1 MSVVRIPKSGEQIP
15 ALDGV
20 RGIAILLVMLF
31 HLGLLPVAQGDV
43 VGGALGIDRTFYR
56 LASFGWA
63 GVDLFFVLSGFLIT
77 GILYES
83 KGMLKRFFRT
93 FYVRRA
99 LRTFPLY
106 YGFLL
111 FLMVWLP
118 LILPSERV
126 TVEALWK
133 IQFWFEGYVQNIR
146 YAIDPAGEAGVAY
159 LVRHLWS
166 LAVEEQFY
174 LVWPLVVF
182 LLPRR
187 GIMAVCGVM
196 IVAAFGIRIGMHL
209 LDVSAPVIYRF
220 TPARM
225 DGLAVGAFIALAIR
239 DRGDLRE
246 LTKWAW
252 PIALGSLIA
261 LAFLYDL
268 RGQLMLYDDWVQII
282 GFTPIVLLFGAIV
295 LNVAISEPQSLIHK
309 TLATPV
315 LTGLGRYSYAL
326 YIFHVPVA
334 QLLLRHAQVE
344 TAVPRMFGSALPQIF
359 FFSLVAFSISMAGAL
374 LTWHLWEKHFLKL
387 KDVLAPREERPAP
400 EPVAVGPGAKRAPA
414 QPRLSQA
421 GPSEPLEEIETK
433 KAA

>member
-1 MSVVRIPKSGEQIP
+1 MSVVRIPKSSERVP

-20 RGIAILLVMLF
+20 RGFATLLIILF
-31 HLGLLPVAQGDV
+31 HLALLPVVQGDV
-43 VGGALGIDRTFYR
+43 VVGDLKIDQIFLR
-56 LASFGWA
+56 LTAFGWV
-63 GVDLFFVLSGFLIT
+63 GLDLFFVLSGFLIT

-83 KGMLKRFFRT
+83 KGVIKRFFRT

-106 YGFLL
+106 YAFLL
-111 FLMVWLP
+111 FLLVFLP

-126 TVEALWK
+126 SVNALWK
-133 IQFWFEGYVQNIR
+133 IQLWFEFYAQNIR
-146 YAIDPAGEAGVAY
+146 YTIDPAGEAEVAY

-187 GIMAVCGVM
+187 GIMAVCGAL
-196 IVAAFGIRIGMHL
+196 IVAAFGVRLGMSL
-209 LDVSAPVIYRF
+209 LDVDTSVIFRF

-225 DGLAVGAFIALAIR
+225 DGLAVGAFVALAIR
-239 DRGDLRE
+239 DRGDLRA
-246 LTKWAW
+246 LMKWAW

-261 LAFLYDL
+261 LAFIYSQ
-268 RGQLMLYDDWVQII
+268 RGQLYLYDGWVQIV
-282 GFTPIVLLFGAIV
+282 GFTPIVLLFGLVV
-295 LNVAISEPQSLIHK
+295 LNVATSGPQSLIHR
-309 TLATPV
+309 AFAMPV

-326 YIFHVPVA
+326 YIFHVPVG

-344 TAVPRMFGSALPQIF
+344 TAVPQMFGSALPQILF
-359 FFSLVAFSISMAGAL
+359 FILVAFSISMVGAL
-374 LTWHLWEKHFLKL
+374 VTWNLFEKRFLKL
-387 KDVLAPREERPAP
+387 KDVLALREERPAP
-400 EPVAVGPGAKRAPA
+400 EPVAVVPSAKRDPA
-414 QPRLSQA
+414 LRVGEA
-421 GPSEPLEEIETK
+421 RPSEPPEEIEMK

>member
-20 RGIAILLVMLF
+20 RGVAILLVMIF

-43 VGGALGIDRTFYR
+43 VGGALGIDRTFSR

-106 YGFLL
+106 YAFLL
-111 FLMVWLP
+111 FLLVFLP

-126 TVEALWK
+126 SVDALWK
-133 IQFWFEGYVQNIR
+133 IQLWFEFYAQNIR
-146 YAIDPAGEAGVAY
+146 YAFDPASEAEVAH

-187 GIMAVCGVM
+187 GIMAVCGAL
-196 IVAAFGIRIGMHL
+196 IVAAFCVRLGMNWM
-209 LDVSAPVIYRF
+209 DVSTSVIFRF

-225 DGLAVGAFIALAIR
+225 DGLAVGAFVALAIR
-239 DRGDLRE
+239 DRGDLRA
-246 LTKWAW
+246 LMKWAW
-252 PIALGSLIA
+252 PIGLGSLIA
-261 LAFLYDL
+261 LAFLYSQ
-268 RGQLMLYDDWVQII
+268 RGQLQLYDGWVQII
-282 GFTPIVLLFGAIV
+282 GFTPIVLLFGLVV
-295 LNVAISEPQSLIHK
+295 LKVAISGPRSLIHR
-309 TLATPV
+309 AFAMPV
-315 LTGLGRYSYAL
+315 LTGLGKYSYAL
-326 YIFHVPVA
+326 YIFHVPVG
-334 QLLLRHAQVE
+334 QLLLRHARVE
-344 TAVPRMFGSALPQIF
+344 TAVPQMFGSALPQILF
-359 FFSLVAFSISMAGAL
+359 FILVAFSISMVGAFV
-374 LTWHLWEKHFLKL
+374 TWNLFEKHFLKL
-387 KDVLAPREERPAP
+387 KDVLAPREERPGAG
-400 EPVAVGPGAKRAPA
+400 PVTVVPGAKRAPA
-414 QPRLSQA
+414 LHA
-421 GPSEPLEEIETK
+421 GDARPSEPPGEIETK